1 MKSYQYILF
10 DWDGNLARTL
20 DVWLVATKAPLESR
34 GIQVSD
40 RTIAIQCFGRPIE
53 GYTELGITDI
63 DAAIVEMDQL
73 AKKLMPEVELYPDA
87 LFVLEALKKE
97 GKQTALVTTSLRNN
111 VIHLLDKY
119 NLHGF
124 FDVVIGHEDTERH
137 KPHPEPLEK
146 ALKELGG
153 NKENAIMIGD
163 SDKDIGAANNAEIDS
178 ILFYPDA
185 HEKFYDLSELQA
197 LDPTYTVRDFRQVI
211 DIVSG
216 TVKD

>member
-10 DWDGNLARTL
+10 DWDGNLAKTL
-20 DVWLVATKAPLESR
+20 DIWLLATKAPLESR
-34 GIQVSD
+34 GIHVTD
-40 RTIAIQCFGRPIE
+40 KTIAIQCFGRPIE

-87 LFVLEALKKE
+87 LFVLEALKKK
-97 GKQTALVTTSLRNN
+97 GKQIALITTSLRNN

-119 NLHGF
+119 NLHDF
-124 FDVVIGHEDTERH
+124 FDVVITHEDTLNH

-146 ALKELGG
+146 ALEELGG
-153 NKENAIMIGD
+153 DKESAIMIGD
-163 SDKDIGAANNAEIDS
+163 SDKDIGAANNAGVDS
-178 ILFYPDA
+178 ILFYPDV

-197 LDPTYTVRDFRQVI
+197 LQPTYTISDFRQVI

-216 TVKD
+216 VS